1 MVYFPDRLILVVLSA
16 VLTWYLEWDKQG
28 LEVLGAVK
36 PNNGDN
42 TSGLFQFHWPFLPSK
57 MHHIRSAL
65 STSFVIALLGF
76 FESSVAAKGLGDG
89 ATDGIKGAPVSANRE
104 MVALGM
110 ANVTGG
116 LFTALPAFGGYG
128 RSKFNSSAGGR
139 TQMSGVFLSLIT
151 LTVVIFFLDYLYYLP
166 VSISQFVT
174 SNCTSNHSHRKPYFV
189 Q

>member
-1 MVYFPDRLILVVLSA
+1 M
-16 VLTWYLEWDKQG
+16 LTWYLEWDKKG
-28 LEVLGAVK
+28 LEVLGKVK
-36 PNNGDN
+36 PDEFSG
-42 TSGLFQFHWPFLPSK
+42 SGLFQFHWPFLPSQ
-57 MHHIRSAL
+57 MVHIRSSL
-65 STSFVIALLGF
+65 STSLVIALLGF

-89 ATDGIKGAPVSANRE
+89 ASDGIKGAPVSANRE

-139 TQMSGVFLSLIT
+139 TQMSGIFLSLIT
-151 LTVVIFFLDYLYYLP
+151 LVVVVFFLDYLYYLP
-166 VSISQFVT
+166 ASIFLYLILT
-174 SNCTSNHSHRKPYFV
+174 SADTLYRKPCYV